1 MALSIFISP
10 ADGFNLEASVPGV
23 PGLYPATKIR
33 YRPAGNDL
41 RHRYAEAGRTTEAGA
56 EIIAEQVQSVKVVG
70 DDSKPVTLNATV
82 AATLHAGLYAAYL
95 DHALG
100 FRGPD
105 VAGMEKN
112 SPEV

>member
-1 MALSIFISP
+1 MALSLFV
-10 ADGFNLEASVPGV
+10 ADGYTLDATVPGV
-23 PGLYPATKIR
+23 PGLYPTTRIK

-41 RHRYAEAGRTTEAGA
+41 RHRFADAGRTTEAGA

-70 DDSKPVTLNATV
+70 DDSPAVRLTATT
-82 AATLHAGLYAAYL
+82 AAALHAGLYAAYL

-105 VAGMEKN
+105 VAAMEKN
-112 SPEV
+112 SPAV